1 MADENGTGTE
11 GQGGGGAPAGSG
23 GGAAGALAAPP
34 AAGGDGGQGGGG
46 QGGGAAASWLDALPD
61 DLKADATLSRFKSID
76 ELARGHIEAHKV
88 AKSKVPMPGESEES
102 FNAFAAAIRPETPDA
117 YKIEVPE
124 GQPTEYAET
133 MRGVFH
139 QAGLHPKQ
147 VEMIVA
153 ANNAQ
158 AEALAKKADEAV
170 QAFQAERG
178 AAYAQELGQVQ
189 AFMKKL
195 GIDEAT
201 VTNAEKALGSNNLM
215 TFMWKLAEMTGEM
228 QRVDGDPAMDAN
240 IAGLSLEQAEAKMTE
255 LNKSA
260 EHRGK
265 IKANDPAALALHNQL
280 VSRIAQLRGQRRA

>member
-1 MADENGTGTE
+1 MADENGTGDQ

-46 QGGGAAASWLDALPD
+46 AASWLDALPD
-61 DLKADATLSRFKSID
+61 DLKGNATLARYKSID
-76 ELARGHIEAHKV
+76 ELARGHIEARSV
-88 AKSKVPMPGESEES
+88 ASSRVPQPGDSEES

-147 VEMIVA
+147 VEIIVA

-158 AEALAKKADEAV
+158 AEALAQQADQAVEA
-170 QAFQAERG
+170 FKAERG

-195 GIDEAT
+195 GVDEAT
-201 VTNAEKALGSNNLM
+201 VSNAEKALGSNNLM
-215 TFMWKLAEMTGEM
+215 TFMWKLAEMSGEM

-240 IAGLSLEQAEAKMTE
+240 IAALSLEQAEAKSKE
-255 LNKSA
+255 LLADKEFAAKIN
-260 EHRGK
+260 RGD
-265 IKANDPAALALHNQL
+265 AAALAQHNQL
-280 VSRIAQLRGQRRA
+280 IARIAQLRGQRRA

>member
-1 MADENGTGTE
+1 MADENGASDQ
-11 GQGGGGAPAGSG
+11 GQGGGGAAAGSG

-34 AAGGDGGQGGGG
+34 AAGTDGGQGGGG

-61 DLKADATLSRFKSID
+61 DLKGNATLSRYKSID
-76 ELARGHIEAHKV
+76 ELARGHIEARSV
-88 AKSKVPMPGESEES
+88 ASSRVPQPGDSEES
-102 FNAFAAAIRPETPDA
+102 FNAFAAAVRPETPDA

-124 GQPTEYAET
+124 GQPTEYADT

-158 AEALAKKADEAV
+158 AEALAQQADAAV

-195 GIDEAT
+195 GVDEAT
-201 VTNAEKALGSNNLM
+201 VSNAEKALGSNNLM

-228 QRVDGDPAMDAN
+228 RRVDGDPAMDAN
-240 IAGLSLEQAEAKMTE
+240 IAGLSLEQAEARMTE
-255 LNKSA
+255 LNQSA
-260 EHRGK
+260 EHRNK
-265 IKANDPAALALHNQL
+265 IKANDQGALKLHNDL
-280 VSRIAQLRGQRRA
+280 IAHIANMRGKRRA

>member
-1 MADENGTGTE
+1 MADENGASDQ

-46 QGGGAAASWLDALPD
+46 AASWLDALPD
-61 DLKADATLSRFKSID
+61 DLKADATISRFKSID

-158 AEALAKKADEAV
+158 AEALAQQADQAVEA
-170 QAFQAERG
+170 FKTERG

-195 GIDEAT
+195 GVDEAT
-201 VTNAEKALGSNNLM
+201 VSNAEKALGSNNLM
-215 TFMWKLAEMTGEM
+215 TFMWKLAEMSGEM

-240 IAGLSLEQAEAKMTE
+240 IAALSLEQAEAKSKE
-255 LNKSA
+255 LLADKEFAAKIN
-260 EHRGK
+260 RGD
-265 IKANDPAALALHNQL
+265 AAALAQHNQL
-280 VSRIAQLRGQRRA
+280 IARIAQLRGQRRA